1 MISSQFKKI
10 SPRCRFP
17 RICWAWNLSLCLQ
30 GSINVWFLVLFRWK
44 GASECWR
51 SSRPA
56 AWRVYWTLSGVY
68 SPHKHIET
76 TSTAKQALNELHPFT
91 PAGTRPNIWTMRL
104 PPSRSKTCCSKINPT
119 WNWKAAGR
127 SQCLVRISKELLNKP
142 LSNISVIIVLNC
154 HFEKKLF
161 LLLRIFFKKRE
172 KRT

>member
-1 MISSQFKKI
+1 M
-10 SPRCRFP
+10 
-17 RICWAWNLSLCLQ
+17 
-30 GSINVWFLVLFRWK
+30 LFRWK

-68 SPHKHIET
+68 SPHKHIKT

-161 LLLRIFFKKRE
+161 LLLRIFFKKKGKKDINQEQLVKYELDSHSRHVWF
-172 KRT
+172 TGHLVGISSSTADLMS